1 MVENVR
7 SKNGRGACKA
17 LAVWYLPHGRQAPAR
32 RCLTPTGAINPQVI
46 GLDTS
51 KWDEEGLFPEDG
63 SGMTLAD
70 ALELIPGIG
79 EFDLEARGAR
89 LVEEVPAT
97 T

>member
-1 MVENVR
+1 MVEDVR
-7 SKNGRGACKA
+7 RKKGRGACKA
-17 LAVWYLPHGRQAPAR
+17 LAVWYFHMAAKHLPDAPD
-32 RCLTPTGAINPQVI
+32 PTRAINPQVI